1 MLSTK
6 MANLILNFVNQMG
19 RLITIEDAK
28 KMKPIT
34 RRYNDQNKKTYA
46 IETEGFIILVKVEK
60 NDSNEPTVEF
70 VKIIDW

>member
-19 RLITIEDAK
+19 RLITIDDAK
-28 KMKPIT
+28 KMKPIP
-34 RRYNDQNKKTYA
+34 RRYNDKSKKTYA

>member
-6 MANLILNFVNQMG
+6 MANLILDFVNQMG
-19 RLITIEDAK
+19 RLITIDDAK
-28 KMKPIT
+28 KMKPIP
-34 RRYNDQNKKTYA
+34 RRYNDKSKKTYA

>member
-1 MLSTK
+1 M
-6 MANLILNFVNQMG
+6 MQ
-19 RLITIEDAK
+19 K
-28 KMKPIT
+28 KMKPIP

-46 IETEGFIILVKVEK
+46 IETKGFIIIVKVEK